1 MNSIHLSIVS
11 AAQGG
16 LSLNSCRITRME
28 TNGIIVCRPQGGLND
43 MFCQIYKCLRYA
55 IRYNRLVLVDTETNP
70 KFLEPLS
77 FYFTSLSPHLKF
89 IDRGEA
95 NKILRDSGSAVRSN
109 IPWDYETVWDTGSH
123 SFIEK
128 MSQKTL
134 TFDFRRTHSEKVLI
148 HHQAGG
154 GLDSAR
160 LLLLMSLTPHLMDV
174 LTNRLAAFPK
184 EYVAAHV
191 RYSDYESDYMNLLP
205 NTLSKKRNML
215 FLSTDN
221 DQVIEW
227 LKVNLPWVQTVDYQ
241 KSKNRNIEA
250 LCDLFMLA
258 NARTIIPVP
267 LVNNEVAF
275 SGYSRL
281 ASLIWASLRP
291 SLLKTDVSQLGLVLR
306 AIGGVRNPVMS
317 ILRMVAFSPLVFQ
330 SRLSRFGVIAEMRGL
345 IRKGF

>member
-1 MNSIHLSIVS
+1 
-11 AAQGG
+11 
-16 LSLNSCRITRME
+16 
-28 TNGIIVCRPQGGLND
+28 
-43 MFCQIYKCLRYA
+43 
-55 IRYNRLVLVDTETNP
+55 
-70 KFLEPLS
+70 
-77 FYFTSLSPHLKF
+77 LKF
-89 IDRGEA
+89 IDRDEA
-95 NKILRDSGSAVRSN
+95 NQILRNSESSVRPS
-109 IPWDYETVWDTGSH
+109 IPWDYEALWDTGSH
-123 SFIEK
+123 SFVEK
-128 MSQKTL
+128 ISREKL
-134 TFDFRRTHSEKVLI
+134 TFDFTTNHSEKVLI
-148 HHQAGG
+148 HCQAGG

-160 LLLLMSLTPHLMDV
+160 LMLLMSMTPHLKDV
-174 LTNRLAAFPK
+174 LVTRLATFPK
-184 EYVAAHV
+184 DYAAAHV

-241 KSKNRNIEA
+241 ESKNRNIEA

-258 NARTIIPVP
+258 NARTVIPVP

-281 ASLIWASLRP
+281 ASLMWASLRP